1 MWKFI
6 EMHAMKEHIPILTKI
21 LPQLAV
27 SSFIG
32 CLKGK
37 LSLMLFERYT
47 NLKYKYGNQ
56 NFWVKGYYIS
66 TVSLNTKIVEEY
78 IKNQEKE
85 DMISDSLSKKEYV
98 GPF

>member
-1 MWKFI
+1 
-6 EMHAMKEHIPILTKI
+6 MHAMKEHIPILTKI

-37 LSLMLFERYT
+37 LSLMIFERYT

>member
-1 MWKFI
+1 
-6 EMHAMKEHIPILTKI
+6 MHAMKEHIPILTKI

-37 LSLMLFERYT
+37 LSLMTFERYT

>member
-1 MWKFI
+1 
-6 EMHAMKEHIPILTKI
+6 MHAMKEHIPILTKI

>member
-37 LSLMLFERYT
+37 LSLMIFERYT

-78 IKNQEKE
+78 IKNQESRIKNQE
-85 DMISDSLSKKEYV
+85 SRIKKKKI
-98 GPF
+98 

>member
-1 MWKFI
+1 
-6 EMHAMKEHIPILTKI
+6 MKEHIPILTKI

-37 LSLMLFERYT
+37 LSLMIFERYT

>member
-6 EMHAMKEHIPILTKI
+6 ETHAMKEHIPILTKI

-85 DMISDSLSKKEYV
+85 DMISDSLLKKEYV

>member
-1 MWKFI
+1 
-6 EMHAMKEHIPILTKI
+6 MKEHIPILTKI

>member
-37 LSLMLFERYT
+37 LSLMIFERYT